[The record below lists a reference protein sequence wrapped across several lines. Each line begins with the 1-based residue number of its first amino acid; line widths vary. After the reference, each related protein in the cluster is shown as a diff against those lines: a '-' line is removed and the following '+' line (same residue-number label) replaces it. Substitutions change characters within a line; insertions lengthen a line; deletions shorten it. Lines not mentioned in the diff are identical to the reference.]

1 MALQWEIVKSVVV
14 AILALLRASGG
25 PSLPTA
31 SIVAL
36 LVLQTLSCF
45 GALLTPPP
53 KKIGKEDVSPVAT
66 AASVA
71 AKAATSFAT
80 SFSSTWQ
87 VTSLSRVVLAVLFAR
102 ALRVMGFGNSFAQVA
117 ILALFGGCLCHR
129 LACSSRRVYERG
141 CCSHDPEFWQPLD
154 LTAAEE
160 DHKSPL
166 ADLVQEYYGP
176 RSMLSE
182 VTENIDS
189 VSSTATSRTAT
200 SVPASVAFSGVASRT
215 NKQHIIGFVLI
226 VLLARALHFM
236 GLCNSLAQVALLAG
250 LGGGICY
257 CICTVPAQVEL
268 SDRELSEETTI
279 WPNVATMQTE
289 EQEHTT
295 PLASLAAEYIACGML
310 EYTPCFECV
319 C

>member
-25 PSLPTA
+25 PSLPTP

-80 SFSSTWQ
+80 SLSSTSR
-87 VTSLSRVVLAVLFAR
+87 VTSLSGVVLAVLFAR

-129 LACSSRRVYERG
+129 LACSSRPVYERG

-182 VTENIDS
+182 VTENDS
-189 VSSTATSRTAT
+189 VSSTATSCTAT
-200 SVPASVAFSGVASRT
+200 SVPASVPVSGVASRT

-226 VLLARALHFM
+226 VLLARASQFM

-257 CICTVPAQVEL
+257 RICAVSAQLEL

-279 WPNVATMQTE
+279 WPNVATMQDRK
-289 EQEHTT
+289 
-295 PLASLAAEYIACGML
+295 S
-310 EYTPCFECV
+310 V
-319 C
+319 V